1 MSTQF
6 FSNLSRNYIKI
17 LEDSEYYDVT
27 IEVGEDPNVKI
38 FRAHMNILCHRS
50 PYLRRALVSNNKKNN
65 NDGVLSHTK
74 LPNILP
80 EIFQIVLKY
89 IYGGILSLDEENTS
103 DILKVLVAADELI
116 LHELVD
122 YLQTYLIEN
131 KADWLEKHFELIH
144 RISFQS
150 NNLLE
155 LQKFCTEF
163 MAKSPDKIFESLDFT
178 SLPEKSLVSLLKRD
192 DLQMKE
198 IEVWEH
204 VLKWGL
210 AQNPTVTPDPVTWTD
225 DDFKIMENSL
235 QYCLPLIRFY
245 SLSSKDFLKKV
256 RPYKKLLKHQLYED
270 LIKYYLD
277 FESEPSNNFLPPR
290 NVKFDSKII
299 NLNTISLISKWI
311 DKVEI
316 ESRFACRK
324 ELYLPYEFK
333 LLLRGSRDG
342 FTPDKFHSLC
352 DNKPKTVTFIKVKG
366 TDEILGGYN
375 PIIWETSKSWGE
387 TKDSFIFSFKYK
399 NGLFK
404 DGILSNVEEKNYALN
419 YGQGY
424 GPSFGG
430 RDLILYGDNQT
441 RDYNDIYCE
450 QISYEKKIRDAEG
463 ISYFSIDDYEVFQ
476 IIKL

>member
-50 PYLRRALVSNNKKNN
+50 PYLRRALVSNNKKYN

-103 DILKVLVAADELI
+103 DILKN
-116 LHELVD
+116 
-122 YLQTYLIEN
+122 Y
-131 KADWLEKHFELIH
+131 
-144 RISFQS
+144 
-150 NNLLE
+150 
-155 LQKFCTEF
+155 TEF

-192 DLQMKE
+192 DLRMKE

-210 AQNPTVTPDPVTWTD
+210 VQNPMLTSDPATWTD

-235 QYCLPLIRFY
+235 QYYLPLIRFY
-245 SLSSKDFLKKV
+245 SLSSKDFLEKV

-270 LIKYYLD
+270 LLKYYLD
-277 FESEPSNNFLPPR
+277 LGSEPNNNFLPPR
-290 NVKFDSKII
+290 NGKFGSKIV
-299 NLNTISLISKWI
+299 NLNIISLVSKWI
-311 DKVEI
+311 DKI
-316 ESRFACRK
+316 DASSNIAYQR

-375 PIIWETSKSWGE
+375 PIIWETNNDWGE

-404 DGILSNVEEKNYALN
+404 DGILSNVKAIDFALD
-419 YGQGY
+419 YSQY
-424 GPSFGG
+424 RGPSFGNG
-430 RDLILYGDNQT
+430 DLFLFGFSKT
-441 RDYNDIYCE
+441 RDYDNIYCK
-450 QISYEKKIRDAEG
+450 QNYYEKKIRDTEDN
-463 ISYFSIDDYEVFQ
+463 FSIDDYEVFQ

>member
-6 FSNLSRNYIKI
+6 FSNLSRNYIEI

-50 PYLRRALVSNNKKNN
+50 PYLRRVLASDNKKNN

-74 LPNILP
+74 LLNILP

-103 DILKVLVAADELI
+103 NILKVLVAADELI

-144 RISFQS
+144 RTSFQS

-192 DLQMKE
+192 DLRMKE

-210 AQNPTVTPDPVTWTD
+210 AQNPTLTSDPVTWTD
-225 DDFKIMENSL
+225 DDFKTMENSL

-245 SLSSKDFLKKV
+245 SLSSKDFLGKV
-256 RPYKKLLKHQLYED
+256 RPYKKLLKRQLYED
-270 LIKYYLD
+270 LLGYYLD
-277 FESEPSNNFLPPR
+277 LESEPSNNFLPPR
-290 NVKFDSKII
+290 NGKFDSKIV
-299 NLNTISLISKWI
+299 NLNIISLVSKWI
-311 DKVEI
+311 DKI
-316 ESRFACRK
+316 DISSKIAYQR

-342 FTPDKFHSLC
+342 FTPDKFHFLC
-352 DNKPKTVTFIKVKG
+352 DNKSKTVTFIKVKG
-366 TDEILGGYN
+366 ADEILGGYN
-375 PIIWETSKSWGE
+375 PIIWETNKYWGE

-404 DGILSNVEEKNYALN
+404 DGILSNVKEINRALN
-419 YGQGY
+419 YGSFR
-424 GPSFGG
+424 GPSFGS
-430 RDLILYGDNQT
+430 DLVLYGSNST
-441 RDYNDIYCE
+441 RDYDNIYCN
-450 QISYEKKIRDAEG
+450 QRSYEKKIRDAEG

>member
-6 FSNLSRNYIKI
+6 FSNLSRNYIEI
-17 LEDSEYYDVT
+17 LKDSEYYDVT

-50 PYLRRALVSNNKKNN
+50 PYLRRVLVSNNKKNN

-80 EIFQIVLKY
+80 ETFQIVLKY
-89 IYGGILSLDEENTS
+89 IYGGILSLDEENTP

-144 RISFQS
+144 RTSFQS

-192 DLQMKE
+192 DLRMKE

-210 AQNPTVTPDPVTWTD
+210 AQNPTLTPDPVTCTD
-225 DDFKIMENSL
+225 DDFKTMENSL

-245 SLSSKDFLKKV
+245 SLSSKDFLGKV

-270 LIKYYLD
+270 LLGYYLD
-277 FESEPSNNFLPPR
+277 LESKPSNNFLPPR
-290 NVKFDSKII
+290 NGKFDSKIV
-299 NLNTISLISKWI
+299 NLNIISQISKWI
-311 DKVEI
+311 DKVD
-316 ESRFACRK
+316 SNSKFVHTR
-324 ELYLPYEFK
+324 ELYLPYELK

-342 FTPDKFHSLC
+342 FTPNKFHSLC
-352 DNKPKTVTFIKVKG
+352 DDKPKTVTFIKVKG

-375 PIIWETSKSWGE
+375 PIIWETSNNWGE
-387 TKDSFIFSFKYK
+387 TKDSFVFSFKYK

-404 DGILSNVEEKNYALN
+404 DGILSNVKEINRALC
-419 YGQGY
+419 YGQSF
-424 GPSFGG
+424 GPSFGNG
-430 RDLILYGDNQT
+430 DLILFGDNNT
-441 RDYNDIYCE
+441 GDYNEIYCE
-450 QISYEKKIRDAEG
+450 QESYEKKIRDAEG
-463 ISYFSIDDYEVFQ
+463 ISFFSIDDYEVFQ

>member
-1 MSTQF
+1 
-6 FSNLSRNYIKI
+6 LI
-17 LEDSEYYDVT
+17 
-27 IEVGEDPNVKI
+27 
-38 FRAHMNILCHRS
+38 
-50 PYLRRALVSNNKKNN
+50 
-65 NDGVLSHTK
+65 
-74 LPNILP
+74 
-80 EIFQIVLKY
+80 
-89 IYGGILSLDEENTS
+89 
-103 DILKVLVAADELI
+103 AANEL
-116 LHELVD
+116 LLNELVD

-131 KADWLEKHFELIH
+131 KVDWIEQHFELTH
-144 RISFQS
+144 RTSFQS

-163 MAKSPDKIFESLDFT
+163 MAKSPDKVFQSLDFT
-178 SLPEKSLVSLLKRD
+178 SLPEKSLISLLKRD

-210 AQNPTVTPDPVTWTD
+210 AQNPTLIQDPSTWTD
-225 DDFKIMENSL
+225 NDFDTMENTL

-245 SLSSKDFLKKV
+245 SLSSKNFLEKV

-290 NVKFDSKII
+290 NGKLDSKIVSLDI
-299 NLNTISLISKWI
+299 ISLISKWI
-311 DKVEI
+311 DKI
-316 ESRFACRK
+316 DASGNFAYRR

-333 LLLRGSRDG
+333 LLLRGSQDG
-342 FTPDKFHSLC
+342 FTPNKFHSLC
-352 DNKPKTVTFIKVKG
+352 DNIPKTVTFIKVKG

-375 PIIWETSKSWGE
+375 PMIWETNIGWGK
-387 TKDSFIFSFKYK
+387 TKDSFIFSFKYN

-404 DGILSNVEEKNYALN
+404 DGIISNVKEINRALN
-419 YGQGY
+419 YSLNR

-430 RDLILYGDNQT
+430 EDLILYGHYINGN
-441 RDYNDIYCE
+441 YNEIYCK
-450 QISYEKKIRDAEG
+450 QSHYEKKIRDTKDK
-463 ISYFSIDDYEVFQ
+463 FSIEDYEVFQ